1 MPTYQAI
8 TFVSALPDQHFHT
21 GMVDP
26 NKIANESQF
35 AGAKVLEIILKSI
48 NMRMVK

>member
-35 AGAKVLEIILKSI
+35 AGAKGIGDYLKVHQHE
-48 NMRMVK
+48 NG